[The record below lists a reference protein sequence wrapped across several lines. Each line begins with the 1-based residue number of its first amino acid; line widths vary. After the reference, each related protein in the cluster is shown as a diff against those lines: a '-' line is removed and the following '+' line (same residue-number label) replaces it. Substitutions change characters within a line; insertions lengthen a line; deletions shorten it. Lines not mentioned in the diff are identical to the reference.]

1 MAKRVTEADAEIGK
15 RIRARRE
22 GLSLSLKQ
30 LSEALGVSYQQVQ
43 KYENGANRVAG
54 ARLQDLASALQ
65 TSVANLIGADEQ
77 ANAGDLPSLS
87 AKGRRL
93 IASFE
98 RLPLEVQRS
107 ILDLTEGL
115 ATKHGI

>member
-1 MAKRVTEADAEIGK
+1 VD
-15 RIRARRE
+15 
-22 GLSLSLKQ
+22 
-30 LSEALGVSYQQVQ
+30 
-43 KYENGANRVAG
+43 
-54 ARLQDLASALQ
+54 
-65 TSVANLIGADEQ
+65 LIGAGEHAFGPEQ
-77 ANAGDLPSLS
+77 PSLS

-98 RLPLEVQRS
+98 KLPPEVQGS